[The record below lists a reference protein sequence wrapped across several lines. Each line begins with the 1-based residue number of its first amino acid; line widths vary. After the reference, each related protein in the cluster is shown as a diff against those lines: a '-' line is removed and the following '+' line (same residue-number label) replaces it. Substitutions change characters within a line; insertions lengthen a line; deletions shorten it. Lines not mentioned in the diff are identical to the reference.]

1 VVSAAVGR
9 QVRYQI
15 GEQSLDNEFKV
26 SQYGT
31 YFLNAAMGWPVL
43 PTEDLPGGGPGY
55 PLAA

>member
-1 VVSAAVGR
+1 LGDKFDIK
-9 QVRYQI
+9 I

-43 PTEDLPGGGPGY
+43 PTEDLPGGAPAI
-55 PLAA
+55 PSRA